1 MSISGIRARLPLV
14 VFILLL
20 IVALLLLGF
29 ACACLSDHPMQ
40 AIERVLASIPAAPP
54 VSDVWSVQ
62 AIALDVWSV
71 QAIALAMLMLFA
83 GRYVRAV
90 ARPSPATLQRF
101 LL

>member
-1 MSISGIRARLPLV
+1 MRARMPLV

-40 AIERVLASIPAAPP
+40 AIERVLSSIPTALPLIQ
-54 VSDVWSVQ
+54 VWSLNAV
-62 AIALDVWSV
+62 ALS
-71 QAIALAMLMLFA
+71 MLMLLAA
-83 GRYVRAV
+83 GYVRAV

>member
-1 MSISGIRARLPLV
+1 MRSRLPLV

-40 AIERVLASIPAAPP
+40 AIERVLASIPTALP
-54 VSDVWSVQ
+54 VVEVWSLNAV
-62 AIALDVWSV
+62 AV
-71 QAIALAMLMLFA
+71 AMLMLLTA
-83 GRYVRAV
+83 GYVRAV

>member
-1 MSISGIRARLPLV
+1 MRARLPLI

-40 AIERVLASIPAAPP
+40 AIERVLSSIPAALPL
-54 VSDVWSVQ
+54 VEVWSLNAV
-62 AIALDVWSV
+62 ASS
-71 QAIALAMLMLFA
+71 MLMLLAA
-83 GRYVRAV
+83 GYVRAV